1 MMVRSS
7 EIALR
12 RFFAGGGER
21 KGVIGMVPLILALI
35 ALVFAGIGIG
45 LAVWA
50 ISIGLDLLR
59 LQERKNSGDSSNS
72 RNDKG

>member
-1 MMVRSS
+1 MFLQTKGS
-7 EIALR
+7 
-12 RFFAGGGER
+12 GER
-21 KGVIGMVPLILALI
+21 KRVIGMVPLILALI

>member
-1 MMVRSS
+1 M
-7 EIALR
+7 
-12 RFFAGGGER
+12 GG
-21 KGVIGMVPLILALI
+21 VVPLILALI

-72 RNDKG
+72 RNDKR